1 MPVPEILT
9 WPVARVLA
17 AYADGTLTPRD
28 YLEACL
34 ARLDEVQPVVNAVGD
49 VYADE
54 ARAAADEAGRRWREG
69 TARRLEGIPFGVK
82 DEAAIAGKRST
93 FASLLY
99 TDVVVEE
106 TEPIVQRMLDAG
118 AIVHVRTLTP
128 EFSIAFWTHSRL
140 WGVTRNPWNP
150 AFDVG
155 GSSGGSAAALAAGIT
170 PLATGSDIGGSIRVP
185 ASCCGVVGYKPPHG
199 RVPIPGVYGLDDWC
213 HVGPLARTVA
223 DAALMSDLIA
233 GPHPSDHNA
242 LPVLPSI
249 GVPAGDVRGLRV
261 AVSYD
266 LGDWPVTEDVRRAV
280 RETASALAAAGAV
293 VEEVDLVVE
302 RELVRRASNAH
313 HRSLMA
319 DDVRAD
325 IAGREEQ
332 VNPYTTYW
340 LDLVTRTD
348 DTFVAGRRIELE
360 ITGRIEAVLVDHDV
374 LLCPTNAVPA
384 LEAGVDYSITPF
396 ELDGRPYEPFHDVFL
411 AEVFNIANR
420 CPVLTVPAG
429 RSSAGVPIGVQV
441 VGRPYDERTTF
452 EVGAAIERERPW
464 PLVADVVEV

>member
-17 AYADGTLTPRD
+17 AYADGSLTPRD

-34 ARLDEVQPVVNAVGD
+34 ARLDEVASVVNAVGD

-54 ARAAADEAGRRWREG
+54 ARAAADESGRRWREG
-69 TARRLEGIPFGVK
+69 TARPLEGIPVGVK
-82 DEAAIAGKRST
+82 DEAGIAGKRST
-93 FASLLY
+93 YASLLY

-106 TEPIVQRMLDAG
+106 TEPLVQRLLDAG

-150 AFDVG
+150 AYDVG

-170 PLATGSDIGGSIRVP
+170 PLATGSDIGGSIRMP
-185 ASCCGVVGYKPPHG
+185 AACCGVVGYKPPHG
-199 RVPIPGVYGLDDWC
+199 RVPLSGIYGLDDWC

-223 DAALMSDLIA
+223 DAALMNDIVA

-242 LPVLPSI
+242 LPAMPAI
-249 GVPAGDVRGLRV
+249 GVPVGDVTGLRV

-266 LGDWPVTEDVRRAV
+266 LGDWPVTDDVRRAL
-280 RETASALAAAGAV
+280 RETAEALASAGAV

-319 DDVRAD
+319 ADVAAD
-325 IAGREEQ
+325 IAGREDL
-332 VNPYTTYW
+332 VNDYTTYW
-340 LDLVTRTD
+340 LELVERTD
-348 DTFVAGRRIELE
+348 DTFVEGRRIETV
-360 ITGRIEAVLVDHDV
+360 ITGRIEAVLAEHDV
-374 LLCPTNAVPA
+374 LLCPANAVPA
-384 LEAGVDYSITPF
+384 LEAGVDYSTTPF
-396 ELDGRPYEPFHDVFL
+396 VLDGERYEPFHDLFL
-411 AEVFNIANR
+411 VEVFNIANR

-429 RSSAGVPIGVQV
+429 RSVDGVPIGVQV

-452 EVGAAIERERPW
+452 EVGAAIERVRPW
-464 PLVADVVEV
+464 PLVAPV

>member
-1 MPVPEILT
+1 VPVPEVLT
-9 WPVARVLA
+9 WSVSRLLA
-17 AYADGTLTPRD
+17 AYADGSVTPRD

-34 ARLDEVQPVVNAVGD
+34 ARLAEVAPVVNAVGD

-69 TARRLEGIPFGVK
+69 TARPLEGVPVGGK
-82 DEAAIAGKRST
+82 DEAAVAGTRST
-93 FASLLY
+93 DGSLLY
-99 TDVVVEE
+99 TDVIVEE
-106 TEPIVQRMLDAG
+106 TEPLVQRLVDAG

-150 AFDVG
+150 AYDVG

-170 PLATGSDIGGSIRVP
+170 PLATGSDIGGSIRMP

-199 RVPIPGVYGLDDWC
+199 RVPIAGLYGLDDWC
-213 HVGPLARTVA
+213 HVGPLTRTVG
-223 DAALMSDLIA
+223 DAALMTDLVA

-242 LPVLPSI
+242 LPPMPPI
-249 GVPAGDVRGLRV
+249 GVPRGDVAGLRV

-266 LGDWPVTEDVRRAV
+266 LGDWPVTDEVRSAV
-280 RETASALAAAGAV
+280 RETAAALQAAGAV
-293 VEEVDLVVE
+293 VTEVDLVVE

-325 IAGREEQ
+325 IEGREDL

-340 LDLVTRTD
+340 IELVHRTD
-348 DTFVAGRRIELE
+348 DSFADGRRIETE
-360 ITGRIEAVLVDHDV
+360 ITGRVEAVLAEHDV
-374 LLCPTNAVPA
+374 LLCPANAVPA
-384 LEAGVDYSITPF
+384 LAAGVDYATTPF
-396 ELDGRPYEPFHDVFL
+396 ELDGQRYEPFHDLFL
-411 AEVFNIANR
+411 VEVFNIANR

-429 RSSAGVPIGVQV
+429 RSADGVPIGVQV

-452 EVGAAIERERPW
+452 EVGAAIERLRPW
-464 PLVADVVEV
+464 PLVADVTAG